1 MSEPESAPGEAD
13 ERWMRLALQ
22 EARAAEA
29 LGEVPVGAV
38 VVRGDELI
46 ATGHNLTHTLQD
58 PTTHAE
64 MVAIRRAAQ
73 VVGHWRL
80 LECTLYVTLEPCAM
94 CAGAIVLARIPR
106 LVYAAPDPKAGMS
119 GSLQNLVQYP
129 RLNHRVQLVTGVLEQ
144 EAGDMLRAFFRARR
158 KRPRSDQ
165 QEPLE

>member
-1 MSEPESAPGEAD
+1 MSEPESGGAGAGAGTDD

-38 VVRGDELI
+38 IVRGGELV

-73 VVGHWRL
+73 VRRETTEKAAL
-80 LECTLYVTLEPCAM
+80 D
-94 CAGAIVLARIPR
+94 LA
-106 LVYAAPDPKAGMS
+106 AAYDQA
-119 GSLQNLVQYP
+119 
-129 RLNHRVQLVTGVLEQ
+129 
-144 EAGDMLRAFFRARR
+144 ART
-158 KRPRSDQ
+158 
-165 QEPLE
+165 